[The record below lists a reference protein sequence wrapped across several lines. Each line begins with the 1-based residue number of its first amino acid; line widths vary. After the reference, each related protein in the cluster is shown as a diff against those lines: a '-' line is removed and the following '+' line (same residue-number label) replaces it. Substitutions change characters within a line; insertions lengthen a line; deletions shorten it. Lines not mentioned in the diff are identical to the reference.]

1 MMMRKI
7 LIVLFA
13 AVAAVLGYAALQ
25 PDRFE
30 VRRSA
35 TIVAPPDE
43 VFALIADFHRW
54 EAWSPWEKRDPAM
67 KRMHA
72 GAPSGRGAI
81 YAWEGNRD
89 VGKGRME
96 IFEAVPA
103 TRIAIQLD
111 FLEPMA
117 ARNVAEFTLIPRGNA
132 TDVVWSM
139 RGPNPFLAKV
149 MQVFVGMD
157 RLVGKDFEAGLA
169 NLKSLAEG

>member
-1 MMMRKI
+1 
-7 LIVLFA
+7 
-13 AVAAVLGYAALQ
+13 
-25 PDRFE
+25 
-30 VRRSA
+30 
-35 TIVAPPDE
+35 
-43 VFALIADFHRW
+43 
-54 EAWSPWEKRDPAM
+54 
-67 KRMHA
+67 
-72 GAPSGRGAI
+72 
-81 YAWEGNRD
+81 
-89 VGKGRME
+89 ME

-132 TDVVWSM
+132 TDVIWSM

-157 RLVGKDFEAGLA
+157 HLVGKDFEAGLA